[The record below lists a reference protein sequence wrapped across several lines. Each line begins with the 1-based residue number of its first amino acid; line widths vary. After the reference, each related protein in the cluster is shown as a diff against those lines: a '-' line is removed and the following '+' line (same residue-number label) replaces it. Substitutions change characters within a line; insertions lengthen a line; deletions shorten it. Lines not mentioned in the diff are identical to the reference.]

1 MNSISENDSNN
12 TQNVESLLGATVGD
26 TTPVESY
33 NPGHIIGYIEVDQLP
48 EEYKG
53 LTPTVKVLPPKVEKK
68 ELPPKNETK
77 NLPPKEEHNKLKP
90 VFPPGTEPFAI
101 PNF

>member
-1 MNSISENDSNN
+1 MNSVTESETNN
-12 TQNVESLLGATVGD
+12 IQTTQDLLGATVGD
-26 TTPVESY
+26 TTPIESV
-33 NPGHIIGYIEVDQLP
+33 NQGQIIGSIEVDQLP

-53 LTPTVKVLPPKVEKK
+53 LTPTVKTLPPKVEKK
-68 ELPPKNETK
+68 TLPPKYETK

-90 VFPPGTEPFAI
+90 IFPPGTEPFTI